1 MRTLVVAFAAA
12 TLASCAP
19 EPVALAPGA
28 PARVEVFRPR
38 RNLAFELSDG
48 AWVSARSGRAARP
61 GEIERLLGALRV
73 LRAGPALAPS
83 SASAAYGLGPADSLR
98 LRVTA
103 ADGGVLFDG
112 EFGRRTAGAAAYFR
126 ARPGAPV
133 RLAEGLDPESLRGA
147 EDEWLLPAP
156 GFDSLPP

>member
-1 MRTLVVAFAAA
+1 MRTLAAA
-12 TLASCAP
+12 LAAALLAACSA

-28 PARVEVFRPR
+28 PARVEAFRPR

-48 AWVSARSGRAARP
+48 AWVSARSGRAVKP
-61 GEIERLLGALRV
+61 GEIERLLDALRT
-73 LRAGPALAPS
+73 LRAGPPLAPA
-83 SASAAYGLGPADSLR
+83 SAAAAYGLGPADSLR

-126 ARPGAPV
+126 ARPDAPV
-133 RLAEGLDPESLRGA
+133 RLAEGLDPETLRAA

-156 GFDSLPP
+156 GFGSLLP